1 MFDQLKADVARIR
14 AVDPAARSNLEIF
27 LLYSGLHALRS
38 HRRANWLYRHNLPF
52 FARAVSQLSKFTTG
66 IEIHPGA
73 VVGRRCMIDHGMAV
87 VIGETAEIAAFPAEV
102 TIIVSAVPMNEL
114 STCSTIKGSSNAQSC
129 FFVKSFFSLFMG
141 CLTGIKCRNCRLNAH
156 FPLII
161 AHLLA
166 MRI

>member
-66 IEIHPGA
+66 IEIHPA
-73 VVGRRCMIDHGMAV
+73 AQIGRGVFIDHGSGV
-87 VIGETAEIAAFPAEV
+87 VIGETAV
-102 TIIVSAVPMNEL
+102 V
-114 STCSTIKGSSNAQSC
+114 GDD
-129 FFVKSFFSLFMG
+129 
-141 CLTGIKCRNCRLNAH
+141 
-156 FPLII
+156 
-161 AHLLA
+161 
-166 MRI
+166 